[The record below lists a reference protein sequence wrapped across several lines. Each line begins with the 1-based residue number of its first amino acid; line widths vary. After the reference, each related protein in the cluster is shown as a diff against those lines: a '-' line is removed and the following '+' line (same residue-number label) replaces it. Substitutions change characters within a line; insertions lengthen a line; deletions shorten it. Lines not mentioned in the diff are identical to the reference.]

1 MSKLHRIGLMAAVF
15 VVFTSALHAGI
26 ISEET
31 AYWYLGE
38 QGLATKFN
46 PDADWLVQKAA
57 EGALRIRVHQTVYDL
72 AESSAML
79 LRNGDGPSWTGYLY
93 VYAVSNLNT
102 GDIADLS
109 DWGITNFSANWS
121 VAPIYVTTS
130 RQTLPDWIVDQ
141 SANAPA
147 WKWQNMQL
155 PGILPGETVG
165 GLWALTNVATSAD
178 TDASAVHKVV
188 TDEETLT
195 GTVRGPYIVPDA
207 PSVLALTSGFIGLG
221 VTRRFRRR

>member
-1 MSKLHRIGLMAAVF
+1 MNKLHRIGLMAAVF

-26 ISEET
+26 ISVET

-38 QGLATKFN
+38 QGLATKIN
-46 PDADWLVQKAA
+46 PDSDWLVQMAA
-57 EGALRIRVHQTVYDL
+57 EGTLRVRVHQTVYDP

-79 LRNGDGPSWTGYLY
+79 LRNGDGQRTGYLY

-102 GDIADLS
+102 GDSTDLS

-130 RQTLPDWIVDQ
+130 RQTMPDWIVDQ

-147 WKWQNMQL
+147 WKWQNTQF

-165 GLWALTNVATSAD
+165 GLWALTNVATTAE
-178 TDASAVHKVV
+178 TDASATHRVV
-188 TDEETLT
+188 SDEETLT

-207 PSVLALTSGFIGLG
+207 PSVLALASGFIGLG
-221 VTRRFRRR
+221 LTRRFRRR